1 MRTNKSAGGQAAGP
15 QQLQMKWKRWK
26 KDYIAVCALCAALC
40 LPLAACGDEAG
51 APEPPA
57 AYEIGGEHIPSLDES
72 LGEEGYELTAAEAP
86 VEGAEPEAYQY
97 TYAGLPS
104 GGLAVGEYAA
114 LLTGEDYG
122 FEPVDG
128 TGGAAEAPDYTA
140 EEGAVVLARP
150 AEEEGRILRL
160 SLAWTATGCTVELER
175 PAGSVARPA
184 QPMTNNDAV
193 AFLKELSP
201 TQLGLEGESMGPYLV
216 YPVEGQVL
224 VDGVPCLRLNVYLR
238 DGAQVNRIVGTY
250 MLTGDRRHLYRL
262 EPGGSGVAALALPQ

>member
-1 MRTNKSAGGQAAGP
+1 MDR
-15 QQLQMKWKRWK
+15 
-26 KDYIAVCALCAALC
+26 IALCLLCAALC

-57 AYEIGGEHIPSLDES
+57 AYEIGGERVPSLDES
-72 LGEEGYELTAAEAP
+72 LGEAEYELSA
-86 VEGAEPEAYQY
+86 VEEPGEGGQPEAYRY
-97 TYAGLPS
+97 TYAGLAS
-104 GGLAVGEYAA
+104 GGRAVGDYAA
-114 LLTGEDYG
+114 LLTGKDYG

-128 TGGAAEAPDYTA
+128 AGGAAEAPDYTA
-140 EEGAVVLARP
+140 AEGAVALARP
-150 AEEEGRILRL
+150 ASEEGRILRL
-160 SLAWTATGCTVELER
+160 SLTWTDTGCTVELER
-175 PAGSVARPA
+175 PAGSVVRPA

-193 AFLKELSP
+193 AFLKELTP

-262 EPGGSGVAALALPQ
+262 EPDGGGVAALALPQ